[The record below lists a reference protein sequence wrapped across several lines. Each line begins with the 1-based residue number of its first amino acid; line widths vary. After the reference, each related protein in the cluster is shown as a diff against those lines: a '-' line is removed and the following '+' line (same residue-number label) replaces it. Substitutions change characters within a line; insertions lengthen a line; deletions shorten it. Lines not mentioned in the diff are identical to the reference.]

1 MVSKVFKDVSEVI
14 DDYTGFSRL
23 VLEYSIATKEMNKKC
38 KEPGFKDE
46 EWDVFFSRFFDTE
59 NFQRI
64 GHLKEV
70 MDYPTYLKFQ
80 TQWAPISEWEGSF
93 KRITESDNVVV
104 LELEERATFDGQT
117 NVVNTVSIY
126 EFNETGRVYRLDV
139 YLQQAP
145 QPSDKVPDGYKGI
158 AD

>member
-1 MVSKVFKDVSEVI
+1 MVAKVFKDVSEVI

-23 VLEYSIATKEMNKKC
+23 VLEYVIATKEMNKQC
-38 KEPGFKDE
+38 KQPGFRDE
-46 EWDVFFSRFFDTE
+46 EWDQFFARFFDTG
-59 NFQRI
+59 NFQRV

-80 TQWAPISEWEGSF
+80 TQWAPMTEWEGSF
-93 KRITESDNVVV
+93 KRITESDNVVI
-104 LELEERATFDGQT
+104 LELEERVTVGDYK
-117 NVVNTVSIY
+117 NVVNTISVY

-145 QPSDKVPDGYKGI
+145 QSTDEVPDGYKDI
-158 AD
+158 AK